1 MWPLHQGYGRTLSSP
16 REEGTVTY
24 FSQKE
29 FQAFVAAIVG
39 RANCSW
45 LALSGHVL
53 SKEQVAELKHFL
65 DGFFRNT
72 EHVSFKKHHS

>member
-1 MWPLHQGYGRTLSSP
+1 MRPLHQGYGRTHSSP

-29 FQAFVAAIVG
+29 FQAFVAAIMGHV
-39 RANCSW
+39 NCSW

-53 SKEQVAELKHFL
+53 SKEQAAELEHLL
-65 DGFFRNT
+65 DGFFRRT
-72 EHVSFKKHHS
+72 GHLSFKQHS